1 MVSAVIWPHNIYAQ
15 LQIKLPLKKFHI
27 VFHMI
32 ILLVFKIL
40 DQSAIS
46 QEAKIG
52 ATFLITLIVV
62 QLKMEKHATM
72 FYLDCIWHMITLI
85 QVQLIL
91 RKMAYIVYLTMDK
104 NALKIMDHNA
114 I

>member
-1 MVSAVIWPHNIYAQ
+1 
-15 LQIKLPLKKFHI
+15 
-27 VFHMI
+27 
-32 ILLVFKIL
+32 
-40 DQSAIS
+40 
-46 QEAKIG
+46 
-52 ATFLITLIVV
+52 
-62 QLKMEKHATM
+62 MEKHATM